1 MPNIWKSSAC
11 LMIWGNSSMNTWMPT
26 AALTNKRNVP
36 NSSNA
41 PTPLRIRSKGTSM
54 ATACK
59 KWIFLITITEA
70 VTLSSLEKYARRR
83 DPQII
88 QHNYIPT
95 SLLSFKDAKQSKL
108 LFSLFFTEF
117 LVWMLSKIFSGKKNN
132 IYNSI
137 KLFLSKKK
145 IAHLYTKLLLYYLK
159 LYVKKL
165 EVRTVRQISFFL
177 HIRWR
182 IATTGKNWVRSQFF
196 LFLNYWK
203 QNKKQKL
210 YLLKN
215 DILLSDLL
223 RYYHRLKQTNVKK
236 QTNTKKLNKC
246 TTLTTKNCDTYM
258 CANFCYETPLPH
270 WPSLTTLLSNFLFK
284 KKLNS

>member
-83 DPQII
+83 DPTQSSNII
-88 QHNYIPT
+88 TYLHLYFHSKMPNNLNY
-95 SLLSFKDAKQSKL
+95 
-108 LFSLFFTEF
+108 FSLFFTEF
-117 LVWMLSKIFSGKKNN
+117 LVWILSKIFSGKKIISTTQLN
-132 IYNSI
+132 YSYLKKNSPP
-137 KLFLSKKK
+137 L
-145 IAHLYTKLLLYYLK
+145 HTKLLLYYLK

-182 IATTGKNWVRSQFF
+182 IATTGKTEFGLSFF
-196 LFLNYWK
+196 ILKLYWK

-215 DILLSDLL
+215 DILLSDLLL

-258 CANFCYETPLPH
+258 YVCEFLLWDPPPPL
-270 WPSLTTLLSNFLFK
+270 TLPNYPTIKLFI
-284 KKLNS
+284 

>member
-1 MPNIWKSSAC
+1 
-11 LMIWGNSSMNTWMPT
+11 MNTWMPT

-108 LFSLFFTEF
+108 HFSLFFTEF
-117 LVWMLSKIFSGKKNN
+117 LVWILSNFLWKKIISTTQLN
-132 IYNSI
+132 YSY
-137 KLFLSKKK
+137 LKK

-215 DILLSDLL
+215 DILLSDL
-223 RYYHRLKQTNVKK
+223 RYYHRLKNRQTKNKQLTVCK
-236 QTNTKKLNKC
+236 QTADCQQN
-246 TTLTTKNCDTYM
+246 
-258 CANFCYETPLPH
+258 
-270 WPSLTTLLSNFLFK
+270 
-284 KKLNS
+284 

>member
-41 PTPLRIRSKGTSM
+41 PTASRIPSRGTSM

-83 DPQII
+83 DPTQSSNII
-88 QHNYIPT
+88 TYLHLYFHSKMPNNLNYF
-95 SLLSFKDAKQSKL
+95 SLLFI
-108 LFSLFFTEF
+108 EF
-117 LVWMLSKIFSGKKNN
+117 LVWILSKIFSGKKIISTTQLN
-132 IYNSI
+132 YSYLKKNSPPLH
-137 KLFLSKKK
+137 KT
-145 IAHLYTKLLLYYLK
+145 YYYYYLK

-258 CANFCYETPLPH
+258 YVCEFLLWDPPPPL
-270 WPSLTTLLSNFLFK
+270 TLPNYPTIKLFI
-284 KKLNS
+284 